1 MPIFYTPKPRQF
13 QYKPRFYDPE
23 KERWEALKA
32 KYALEKELEERRKE
46 SQGQGH
52 TPQSL
57 RDSSPNLGEQQEDVM
72 LRDSSLGEQ
81 HDGNG
86 DVDLEYFQRRV
97 REIEREEKHKGLTWK
112 DMFRK
117 REMPK
122 FHYTPRF
129 SEGVPETGGSD
140 VAPNA
145 GTGEHIA
152 EFKKRN
158 VKIKRR
164 FDVTDP
170 DYMKPMPAGRI
181 MLYALLVCMLLY
193 WVLF

>member
-1 MPIFYTPKPRQF
+1 MPMFYTPKPRQF
-13 QYKPRFYDPE
+13 HYKPRFYDPE
-23 KERWEALKA
+23 KERWEALKQ
-32 KYALEKELEERRKE
+32 KYADEKALEELRAATVE
-46 SQGQGH
+46 TCND
-52 TPQSL
+52 TPQ
-57 RDSSPNLGEQQEDVM
+57 Q
-72 LRDSSLGEQ
+72 
-81 HDGNG
+81 DGD
-86 DVDLEYFQRRV
+86 DVDLAYFQQRV
-97 REIEREEKHKGLTWK
+97 RELDRKEKHKGLTWK

-122 FHYTPRF
+122 FNYTPQF
-129 SEGVPETGGSD
+129 SEGVKGSEEG
-140 VAPNA
+140 VKWSEMTNV

-152 EFKKRN
+152 EFKKRG

-193 WVLF
+193 WILF

>member
-1 MPIFYTPKPRQF
+1 MPMFYTPKPRQF
-13 QYKPRFYDPE
+13 HYKPRFYDPE

-57 RDSSPNLGEQQEDVM
+57 RDSSLGEQQ
-72 LRDSSLGEQ
+72 
-81 HDGNG
+81 DGNG